1 MIPLRRLLARQLLS
15 IQIPLVAI
23 LLGLVWWGAR
33 TLLLGQAQRD
43 GEARLRIAVQAMDRR
58 LAVVERSGSLV
69 HGYWTQG
76 RLPFDSPEANASLLM
91 PWLHS
96 QEDFRLLN
104 FLDEEGHSLLLM
116 QGKDG
121 WHGRVIREVSPGRFQ
136 LGWQK
141 AGALG
146 LEPPAPGAY
155 RDLNGYDPRSRPWYQ
170 EARKLEAP
178 RWSVPYRL
186 GAPENRLVM
195 TWLVPLRE
203 PGRPL
208 EGALGLDL
216 VAEDLQDFL
225 ELLRPTQ
232 GSRLWLLDQNGQ
244 VLSNAHGSQPMVAL
258 PPPGPASATL
268 GGLRH
273 RILRSDLPRHPGTQ
287 WHMVMAIPEG
297 DLLATVRWKL
307 LGFTGAAFL
316 VMLLPILWGLRVGRR
331 LSDDIQDL
339 AKAAGEVG
347 AGVAPH
353 RPTNEVLEF
362 QVVGQALQ
370 WAHAEIRERHALQ
383 EQLQHS
389 QRLETLGTLAGG
401 ASRGASR
408 TSADHPG
415 RILGHQLCADH
426 PNPARFQP
434 PRQPGPASPGSP
446 RAGVSRRG
454 LVGLHPGGADPGL
467 RGTGIRACNHPRGP
481 PAA

>member
-1 MIPLRRLLARQLLS
+1 M
-15 IQIPLVAI
+15 
-23 LLGLVWWGAR
+23 
-33 TLLLGQAQRD
+33 
-43 GEARLRIAVQAMDRR
+43 
-58 LAVVERSGSLV
+58 RSPPV
-69 HGYWTQG
+69 
-76 RLPFDSPEANASLLM
+76 
-91 PWLHS
+91 
-96 QEDFRLLN
+96 
-104 FLDEEGHSLLLM
+104 
-116 QGKDG
+116 
-121 WHGRVIREVSPGRFQ
+121 
-136 LGWQK
+136 
-141 AGALG
+141 
-146 LEPPAPGAY
+146 EPPAPGAY

-195 TWLVPLRE
+195 TLLVPLRE

-383 EQLQHS
+383 EQRQHS
-389 QRLETLGTLAGG
+389 QR
-401 ASRGASR
+401 
-408 TSADHPG
+408 PV
-415 RILGHQLCADH
+415 
-426 PNPARFQP
+426 
-434 PRQPGPASPGSP
+434 ASP
-446 RAGVSRRG
+446 
-454 LVGLHPGGADPGL
+454 
-467 RGTGIRACNHPRGP
+467 TT
-481 PAA
+481 